1 MDKPKEKEVDDMGV
15 TVWYDHPVANSYPRK
30 YGKKWMWCAYD
41 EYPATPSESYTPLKR
56 GDRVRIREG
65 YDGAGEVYFYIGKS
79 TDHTDM
85 VNVGRHEW
93 LNRDLHILA
102 AAIEPYPYS
111 REERIER
118 AIEDFIAFT
127 EWTVPLSA
135 DDAALLFAILDAGV

>member
-1 MDKPKEKEVDDMGV
+1 MAADMIDSMAWLAYR
-15 TVWYDHPVANSYPRK
+15 TNRYPRAN
-30 YGKKWMWCAYD
+30 GKTWAWLAYD
-41 EYPATPSESYTPLKR
+41 EFSSQSTLKP

>member
-1 MDKPKEKEVDDMGV
+1 MDEMGF
-15 TVWYDHPVANSYPRK
+15 TAWYDHPVANSYPRK
-30 YGKKWMWCAYD
+30 NGKAWTWLAYD
-41 EYPATPSESYTPLKR
+41 EFSSQSTLKR
-56 GDRVRIREG
+56 GDRVRIRDEYYNG
-65 YDGAGEVYFYIGKS
+65 DNADIYYYLGKNPEN
-79 TDHTDM
+79 DDM
-85 VNVGRHEW
+85 VMLSAEYLGDHCRLV
-93 LNRDLHILA
+93 LA

>member
-1 MDKPKEKEVDDMGV
+1 MRWDLRPG
-15 TVWYDHPVANSYPRK
+15 TTIRCGAPTASTARP
-30 YGKKWMWCAYD
+30 
-41 EYPATPSESYTPLKR
+41 PLKR

-79 TDHTDM
+79 IDHTDM
-85 VNVGRHEW
+85 VNVSRHEW

-118 AIEDFIAFT
+118 AIEDYESTFDQIFG
-127 EWTVPLSA
+127 EGDPLHV
-135 DDAALLFAILDAGV
+135 DDRALLFAILDAGV

>member
-1 MDKPKEKEVDDMGV
+1 MSSS
-15 TVWYDHPVANSYPRK
+15 TSANCK
-30 YGKKWMWCAYD
+30 YYD
-41 EYPATPSESYTPLKR
+41 EWAYVLAKWTTSTTTTPLKR

-93 LNRDLHILA
+93 LNRLHILA